1 MAQAAESDNAADV
14 QSAGA
19 EAAFVASTILDG
31 FQSDP
36 RATAPNVQSTDPFGA
51 VHLVSRKRQQINVV
65 RFDIRRHLAHPLG
78 GIGMEHRAVFLADF
92 ANAGNLVDG
101 AQFVVRP
108 HDGHQNGVVS
118 KGVLHHLG
126 RDDAI
131 RAWFQERH
139 IKAFTFQAAAR
150 VDDGFVFVHRGD
162 DVSAMFGASGALA
175 YIRAAPLMA
184 MLFDSVAPE
193 VKMISFGWAPR
204 RSATCDRAVST
215 PFSASQPYAWF
226 RLLELP

>member
-1 MAQAAESDNAADV
+1 MVPSSLFAHMMDTKMVSSRRASFTIWAVMMPSES
-14 QSAGA
+14 
-19 EAAFVASTILDG
+19 
-31 FQSDP
+31 
-36 RATAPNVQSTDPFGA
+36 
-51 VHLVSRKRQQINVV
+51 
-65 RFDIRRHLAHPLG
+65 
-78 GIGMEHRAVFLADF
+78 
-92 ANAGNLVDG
+92 
-101 AQFVVRP
+101 
-108 HDGHQNGVVS
+108 
-118 KGVLHHLG
+118 
-126 RDDAI
+126 
-131 RAWFQERH
+131 WFQERH

-150 VDDGFVFVHRGD
+150 VDDGFVLVDRGD
-162 DVSAMFGASGALA
+162 DVPSMFEPAGALA

>member
-1 MAQAAESDNAADV
+1 
-14 QSAGA
+14 
-19 EAAFVASTILDG
+19 
-31 FQSDP
+31 
-36 RATAPNVQSTDPFGA
+36 
-51 VHLVSRKRQQINVV
+51 
-65 RFDIRRHLAHPLG
+65 
-78 GIGMEHRAVFLADF
+78 MEHRAVFLADF

-131 RAWFQERH
+131 RPWFQERH

-162 DVSAMFGASGALA
+162 DVSAMFGASGGLGVHPSRALDGDVV
-175 YIRAAPLMA
+175 R
-184 MLFDSVAPE
+184 
-193 VKMISFGWAPR
+193 FGGPR
-204 RSATCDRAVST
+204 SEND
-215 PFSASQPYAWF
+215 FL
-226 RLLELP
+226 RLGPQKIGDL